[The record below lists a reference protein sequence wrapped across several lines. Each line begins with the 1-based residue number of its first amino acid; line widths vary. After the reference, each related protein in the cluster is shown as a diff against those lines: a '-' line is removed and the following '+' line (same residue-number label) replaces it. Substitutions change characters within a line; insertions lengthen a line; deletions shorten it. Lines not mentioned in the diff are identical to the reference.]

1 MAGAGNVVAQR
12 VGAGQAGTV
21 IDAPPETCEQCRFDA
36 GQYERRDLAGTIR
49 SLGTLWRWSIEGVAA
64 ELLAQRPTPDRSAA
78 FEIGRA
84 LRDDLV
90 GALLLAE
97 PSPWDPEP
105 LDAAVADTAPAVQAG
120 DVAGLTET
128 LVSLSATAHGTLPGD
143 AAGWRV
149 PVTVRD
155 TIVDREQAAA
165 HLAHR
170 GVHRLRELGR
180 VLHDLGAGAPTQ
192 AGTVERINVSDG
204 GVPKSAVDEAEVGER
219 GLVGDRQAAR
229 QHHGRPWQ
237 ALCLWSSEVIDA
249 LQAEGHPIDAGSAGE
264 NLTLAGLD
272 WSTMRPGTRVL
283 IGEVVAEVASWAPPC
298 KKNAGWF
305 ADGRFDR
312 IDHDRH
318 PGWARSYAWVLEPGR
333 VRTGDQVVVEP

>member
-1 MAGAGNVVAQR
+1 VAQPT
-12 VGAGQAGTV
+12 GHGQAEVV

-36 GQYERRDLAGTIR
+36 RQYERRDLVGTIR
-49 SLGTLWRWSIEGVAA
+49 SLGTLWRWSIEGVPA
-64 ELLAQRPTPDRSAA
+64 ELVAQRPAPSRPSA
-78 FEIGRA
+78 FEIGQG
-84 LRDDLV
+84 LRTDLA

-97 PSPWDPEP
+97 PRPWDPEP
-105 LDAAVADTAPAVQAG
+105 LDAVPDAPPPAHAG

-128 LVSLSATAHGTLPGD
+128 LVSLSATAHGTLPSD
-143 AAGWRV
+143 AAGWKV
-149 PVTVRD
+149 PVTLRGA
-155 TIVDREQAAA
+155 IADREQAAA

-204 GVPKSAVDEAEVGER
+204 GVPKTAVDEAEVGER

-237 ALCLWSSEVIDA
+237 ALCLWSSEVIEA
-249 LQAEGHPIDAGSAGE
+249 LQREGHPIDAGSAGE
-264 NLTLAGLD
+264 NLTLSGLD
-272 WSTMRPGTRVL
+272 WSTMRPGTRLL
-283 IGEVVAEVASWAPPC
+283 IGEVAAEVASWAPPC
-298 KKNAGWF
+298 KKTAGWF
-305 ADGRFDR
+305 VDGAFSR

-318 PGWARSYAWVLEPGR
+318 PGWARAYAWVLEPGR
-333 VRTGDQVVVEP
+333 VRTGDEVIVEP